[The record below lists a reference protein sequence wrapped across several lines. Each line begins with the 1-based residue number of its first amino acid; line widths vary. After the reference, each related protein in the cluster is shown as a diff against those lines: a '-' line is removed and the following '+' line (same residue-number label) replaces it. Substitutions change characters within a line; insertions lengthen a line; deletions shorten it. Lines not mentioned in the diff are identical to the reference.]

1 MYNLKKGGIFP
12 NLKCIKSVFISY
24 EQCMNRRTPKN
35 FSLYRKISQA
45 TSVPSTTIDQWI
57 PVPEKQESPIEKKWT
72 ESPTSGL
79 GFRVRKKSTKTPHAN
94 GNPRLAVLENGVINQ
109 GKVGS
114 LTGWRGAADSGAA
127 VAASAPCC
135 FGGEPDRGKECG
147 FVRLRP
153 GFYCWRLARW
163 FVVKK
168 VTFTYG

>member
-1 MYNLKKGGIFP
+1 MAN
-12 NLKCIKSVFISY
+12 
-24 EQCMNRRTPKN
+24 PK
-35 FSLYRKISQA
+35 
-45 TSVPSTTIDQWI
+45 
-57 PVPEKQESPIEKKWT
+57 
-72 ESPTSGL
+72 
-79 GFRVRKKSTKTPHAN
+79 
-94 GNPRLAVLENGVINQ
+94 LAVLEKDLGSIENGVINQ

-114 LTGWRGAADSGAA
+114 LTGWRGAAAADSGAA

-135 FGGEPDRGKECG
+135 FGGGPDRGKECG